1 MGEEPHGEDLLPI
14 IVNCG
19 DEAKI
24 VCDIENSDSSIAF
37 YSHLIGMTE
46 GLPGL
51 D

>member
-1 MGEEPHGEDLLPI
+1 VGEKPHGKDFLP
-14 IVNCG
+14 VVV
-19 DEAKI
+19 DRSDKTKI

-37 YSHLIGMTE
+37 DSHLIGMTE